1 MSKLEVTGTDASA
14 FDDDHGAVVSDDSS
28 ALDDASLDGLIDGLD
43 PPPLDLYEPE
53 EEEDGEVE
61 VSDDGVSDDPEPEEE
76 EEDVPEEESAKE
88 ATEGES
94 EAEAEPEPEITALD
108 LERFRREQAEIRA
121 EHFKLAH
128 DKLSGKYGELKKRA
142 DRLYEPTVST
152 DHDEDAYDGQPA
164 QRSSRTRLESVVEE
178 LRQSHKQTQ
187 LENAHRAFQATGQ
200 AFHEQHPEIKGDQAF
215 RDRMAE
221 ALGSRAAIVQEALD
235 SVDPDAI
242 ARTTNYVLTDA
253 YMEVKG
259 KMLEEQIARRSTDQA
274 SDLKTRKKAA
284 RVSGSTGKPSTS
296 KAKSY
301 KRLEDVPD
309 DVLAAAIDAMD

>member
-1 MSKLEVTGTDASA
+1 VSKELPAGVEVMD
-14 FDDDHGAVVSDDSS
+14 FDDDLGDTVADESAIAALSDDELNDL
-28 ALDDASLDGLIDGLD
+28 LDSDEPRDEPVDED
-43 PPPLDLYEPE
+43 EPE
-53 EEEDGEVE
+53 AEGEVADEEEAEA
-61 VSDDGVSDDPEPEEE
+61 P
-76 EEDVPEEESAKE
+76 PEEESTEE

-142 DRLYEPTVST
+142 DRPYEPTVST

-200 AFHEQHPEIKGDQAF
+200 AFHEQHPEIKADQAF

-284 RVSGSTGKPSTS
+284 RVSGSTGKASPS
-296 KAKSY
+296 KAKNY
-301 KRLEDVPD
+301 KSLEDMPD